1 MKRDPSRVVICIV
14 FYTAGKRNRHNA
26 AALLAIPRGRKKQT
40 GREMGKEEE
49 EGKKSAFFDMQLF

>member
-1 MKRDPSRVVICIV
+1 MQSF

>member
-26 AALLAIPRGRKKQT
+26 AFAIGNPEGPQETDGK
-40 GREMGKEEE
+40 MGKEEE
-49 EGKKSAFFDMQLF
+49 EKKSAFFDMQLF